1 MLSKIT
7 DMKMCSVSPTTKLVV
22 RCQLHYTCTSIC
34 IVTCKNIINWL
45 MINSLAVYFYFV
57 VFCFLLSEF
66 SLDENAFLGR
76 LFVFTFRN
84 IWKTLVVSAFLVSL
98 RCPRALEHWWT
109 LKYSLICQLYPS
121 CVFFGLIVHT
131 HWRHKLYE
139 HICPFK
145 SFGYVLQ
152 KLLRQVSCGIFD
164 VHSL

>member
-1 MLSKIT
+1 MERYFLAVKSILMLSKIT

-84 IWKTLVVSAFLVSL
+84 IWKTLSGEFKMSSGIRTLMNTKIFFDMSALPFLCIFRPDS
-98 RCPRALEHWWT
+98 PHT
-109 LKYSLICQLYPS
+109 LTS
-121 CVFFGLIVHT
+121 
-131 HWRHKLYE
+131 
-139 HICPFK
+139 
-145 SFGYVLQ
+145 
-152 KLLRQVSCGIFD
+152 
-164 VHSL
+164 